1 MSIQDKQVSCN
12 MCFKPIR
19 SDVVKRHMK
28 QHNKRKC
35 NEMDKQNEEDIKEE
49 ICDEAAN
56 GNFII
61 HKKEDCICCKRM
73 TNGVSGYT
81 SSISGEKYKIDGSYT
96 CETSNC
102 IYLVT
107 CGICDAQYIGK
118 TTMSMR
124 LKEMKMDWELIFPNM
139 LKKWK

>member
-1 MSIQDKQVSCN
+1 
-12 MCFKPIR
+12 
-19 SDVVKRHMK
+19 MK

-35 NEMDKQNEEDIKEE
+35 DEMDKHDEEDIKEE

-61 HKKEDCICCKRM
+61 HKKEDYICCKRI
-73 TNGVSGYT
+73 TNSVSGYT

-118 TTMSMR
+118 TTMSMKIR
-124 LKEMKMDWELIFPNM
+124 HQCHRGKLKEMKMDWELIFPNM